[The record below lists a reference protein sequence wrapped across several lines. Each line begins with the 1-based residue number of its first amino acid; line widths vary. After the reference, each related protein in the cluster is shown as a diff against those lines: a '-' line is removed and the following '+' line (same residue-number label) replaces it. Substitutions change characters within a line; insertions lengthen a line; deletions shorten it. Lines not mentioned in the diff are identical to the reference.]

1 MAEWNPSWVA
11 AMSQTGPMNDEP
23 NLIECPKCSE
33 LQEDFDGFGMLFCYA
48 CQAAGASLE
57 AVE

>member
-33 LQEDFDGFGMLFCYA
+33 LQEAVTERD
-48 CQAAGASLE
+48 E
-57 AVE
+57 ARAEVTRLRALVLRP

>member
-33 LQEDFDGFGMLFCYA
+33 LQEAVTERDE
-48 CQAAGASLE
+48 AGAEGTRLR
-57 AVE
+57 ALVLRP